1 MSKDW
6 SITLRL
12 DNSTRERG
20 RDGWPL
26 GARVDSAGL
35 NIGHAWVTIE
45 GPDGQRV
52 DAGYYPLHGRSLVGP
67 GSVVLDD
74 KEHSGSQDAAYRW
87 TIGPAEARNALNYI
101 DTVRERPGTYNGLEH
116 NCVTFAG
123 NVLAEAGVPTVQRYL
138 NDRTVDPF
146 TAAKGGDTEGYLT
159 HPIHDPAQLQR
170 HLDVIPDGRAA
181 ADRAAAEEAEAARP
195 GPSPTPDSAAEGTSR
210 SSPDP
215 GAGGRPQPDP
225 EASSTGQ
232 APNYTT
238 ADGREVSTDGT
249 QPAAAPNQSLP
260 DPDAGTQPAPDPEAS
275 STGQAPNYITADGQQ
290 VSSDGT
296 QPAAAPNQS
305 LPDPDAGTQP
315 APDPAPGGQSQPGP
329 ETPPTDQA
337 PNYTTA
343 DGREVHTDG
352 GQPAAAPNQ
361 SLPDPAAGTNQSLP
375 DPDAGTNQS
384 LPDPAAG
391 NGQPPADDAA
401 PNYTTGTGQQVHRD
415 GPTTAGHDAAQP
427 DDDMLHHR

>member
-101 DTVRERPGTYNGLEH
+101 DTLRERPGTYNGLEH

-146 TAAKGGDTEGYLT
+146 MAAKGGDTEGYPT

-181 ADRAAAEEAEAARP
+181 ADRAAAEEAEAVRP

-260 DPDAGTQPAPDPEAS
+260 DPDAGTQPAPDP
-275 STGQAPNYITADGQQ
+275 
-290 VSSDGT
+290 
-296 QPAAAPNQS
+296 
-305 LPDPDAGTQP
+305 
-315 APDPAPGGQSQPGP
+315 APGGQSQPGP

-361 SLPDPAAGTNQSLP
+361 SLPDPDAGTNQSLP